1 MASSVTKGTSPPE
14 GGLIK
19 EVATRAIVNPVLVS
33 VGRPA
38 QPHETP
44 VYAWQ
49 TEGEEGKQLMRK
61 DSPELALNFTGKNS
75 KLLQSMYDYS
85 IVPSEKI
92 KKRMDFFYT
101 PYN

>member
-1 MASSVTKGTSPPE
+1 MASTTKATSPPE

-19 EVATRAIVNPVLVS
+19 QALTRPIANPVLVS

-38 QPHETP
+38 LPHETP

-75 KLLQSMYDYS
+75 KLL
-85 IVPSEKI
+85 
-92 KKRMDFFYT
+92 
-101 PYN
+101 